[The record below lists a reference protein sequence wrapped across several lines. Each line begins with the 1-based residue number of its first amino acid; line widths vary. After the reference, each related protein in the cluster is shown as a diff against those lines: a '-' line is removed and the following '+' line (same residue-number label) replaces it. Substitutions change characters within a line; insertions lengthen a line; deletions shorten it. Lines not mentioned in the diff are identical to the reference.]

1 MIPYYECMACRQWLN
16 PDEMVA
22 GFDMT
27 ARQMKPVFDA
37 EKARA
42 AVAP

>member
-1 MIPYYECMACRQWLN
+1 MIPYYECMACRQWLD
-16 PDEMVA
+16 PDERVA
-22 GFDMT
+22 GFT